1 MAKIIYRSFPV
12 ICLLAILSLNLV
24 ACTGAGTEAEAEP
37 GEAEP
42 AKTEKAK
49 KEYTRSDVIALV
61 AKDSGKC
68 EKAQAAAM
76 WDAERI
82 EEGKWLIIKDC
93 VIVVYDQNNIAS
105 NKVISTEEWYFY
117 EDTGELEKL

>member
-1 MAKIIYRSFPV
+1 MDLAKIIYRSFLV

-24 ACTGAGTEAEAEP
+24 ACTGAEAEP
-37 GEAEP
+37 GENEP
-42 AKTEKAK
+42 AKTQKAK
-49 KEYTRSDVIALV
+49 KEYTRSDVISMA
-61 AKDSGKC
+61 AKEATKC
-68 EKAQAAAM
+68 ETAQAAAM

-82 EEGKWLIIKDC
+82 EGGKWLIIKDC
-93 VIVVYDQNNIAS
+93 VIVVYDENNVGS